1 MTNFS
6 RNQTPELRAYLAAHH
21 LDISGNKPE
30 LVARSTV
37 HELGLSAADDAGG
50 LINRYM
56 ELDKLKVSELNSL
69 LIQKDLKPEGYK
81 KDIIR
86 QILLTERQ
94 APVQQTS
101 ELLDLANLPASTLP
115 SSTPEATAPNLM
127 DGTSLPPL
135 PSNQLNTHLLA
146 PTSHAISGAQSSSK
160 NDIDTAEGAS
170 SSRGSTGD
178 DNSSLTSSE
187 TSTTS
192 IETETTRYCP

>member
-21 LDISGNKPE
+21 LNTSGNKPE

-37 HELGLSAADDAGG
+37 HELGLSAAKDAGD
-50 LINRYM
+50 LISRYM

-101 ELLDLANLPASTLP
+101 ELLDLANLPASILP
-115 SSTPEATAPNLM
+115 SSTPKATAPNLM
-127 DGTSLPPL
+127 DGTSLPSL
-135 PSNQLNTHLLA
+135 PSNQLNTRLLA
-146 PTSHAISGAQSSSK
+146 PTSHTISGAQSSSK
-160 NDIDTAEGAS
+160 NDVDTADLAS

-178 DNSSLTSSE
+178 DNSSPASSE
-187 TSTTS
+187 TSITS
-192 IETETTRYCP
+192 IDTETTRYCP